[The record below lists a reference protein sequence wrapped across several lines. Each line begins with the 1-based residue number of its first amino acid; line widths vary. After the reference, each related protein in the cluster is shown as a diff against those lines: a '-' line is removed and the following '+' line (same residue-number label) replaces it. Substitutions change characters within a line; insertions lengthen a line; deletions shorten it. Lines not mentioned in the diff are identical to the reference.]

1 MSSPSISRAL
11 MLVRLLGL
19 SLACLGPVAAY
30 AQASGPSIPPVEQ
43 PPIDDRPVAPPAPG
57 TPSTPPQNTPAAES
71 VRAATASSLG
81 SPANT
86 AVETPRGRAALG
98 PRPGVVTVSGTGQA
112 AGGGTR
118 VLKAPAACTP
128 KTNSLDC
135 VAEAGQ
141 AGQGAN
147 VSSRV
152 RNSVIGEVGAGR
164 AATEGAGAAKREG
177 PCTPQAGKLTCD

>member
-1 MSSPSISRAL
+1 MKTHYFSHA
-11 MLVRLLGL
+11 VVAARLLPIA
-19 SLACLGPVAAY
+19 LACLLPMAVQG
-30 AQASGPSIPPVEQ
+30 QASSPTN
-43 PPIDDRPVAPPAPG
+43 PPIESPPTDDRPAAPPAPG
-57 TPSTPPQNTPAAES
+57 AQDTPAAE
-71 VRAATASSLG
+71 AAKSAAGSSLN
-81 SPANT
+81 SPAN
-86 AVETPRGRAALG
+86 AVAPTRGSVNLG
-98 PRPGVVTVSGTGQA
+98 PRPAVVTVGGKA
-112 AGGGTR
+112 AGDGTR

-135 VAEAGQ
+135 VAETGQ

>member
-1 MSSPSISRAL
+1 MKPHSFFPAAVA
-11 MLVRLLGL
+11 VRLLPIA
-19 SLACLGPVAAY
+19 LACLLPVAVQ
-30 AQASGPSIPPVEQ
+30 AQASV
-43 PPIDDRPVAPPAPG
+43 PPIEYPPTDDRPAAPG
-57 TPSTPPQNTPAAES
+57 AQYTPAAE
-71 VRAATASSLG
+71 AAKAAAGSSLNSPGNAVAPTRG
-81 SPANT
+81 SVN
-86 AVETPRGRAALG
+86 LG
-98 PRPGVVTVSGTGQA
+98 PRPAVVTVGGKA
-112 AGGGTR
+112 AGDGTR

-135 VAEAGQ
+135 VAETGQ

-164 AATEGAGAAKREG
+164 AATEGAGAAKRGG

>member
-1 MSSPSISRAL
+1 MNSNPFSRTTVSARFL
-11 MLVRLLGL
+11 PIA
-19 SLACLGPVAAY
+19 LACMLPMAVL
-30 AQASGPSIPPVEQ
+30 AQASAPNN
-43 PPIDDRPVAPPAPG
+43 PIDVPPTEERPAAPG
-57 TPSTPPQNTPAAES
+57 AQYTPAAE
-71 VRAATASSLG
+71 AAKSAAGSSLS
-81 SPANT
+81 SPAN
-86 AVETPRGRAALG
+86 AVGPSRGNINLG
-98 PRPGVVTVSGTGQA
+98 PRPAVVTVGGKA
-112 AGGGTR
+112 AGDGTR

-135 VAEAGQ
+135 VAETGQ

-164 AATEGAGAAKREG
+164 ATTEGAGAAKREG

>member
-1 MSSPSISRAL
+1 MKTHSISRAAGIA
-11 MLVRLLGL
+11 RLLPIAL
-19 SLACLGPVAAY
+19 ASLLPLAVQ
-30 AQASGPSIPPVEQ
+30 AQASSPTG
-43 PPIDDRPVAPPAPG
+43 PPIDVPPTEERPAAPG
-57 TPSTPPQNTPAAES
+57 AQYTPAAEAA
-71 VRAATASSLG
+71 RAAAGSSLN
-81 SPANT
+81 SPAN
-86 AVETPRGRAALG
+86 AVGPMRGGVQLG
-98 PRPGVVTVSGTGQA
+98 PRPAVVTVGGRA
-112 AGGGTR
+112 AGDGTR

-135 VAEAGQ
+135 VAETGQ

-164 AATEGAGAAKREG
+164 AATEGAGAARREG

>member
-1 MSSPSISRAL
+1 MNLHSLSCAA
-11 MLVRLLGL
+11 VATRLLAIA
-19 SLACLGPVAAY
+19 LACLLPVAVQ
-30 AQASGPSIPPVEQ
+30 AQASSPTN
-43 PPIDDRPVAPPAPG
+43 PPIELPPTEERPAAPG
-57 TPSTPPQNTPAAES
+57 AQYTPAAEAA
-71 VRAATASSLG
+71 RAAAGSSLN
-81 SPANT
+81 SPANAAGPT
-86 AVETPRGRAALG
+86 TRGSANLG
-98 PRPGVVTVSGTGQA
+98 PRPAVVTVGGRA
-112 AGGGTR
+112 AGDGTR

-135 VAEAGQ
+135 VAETGQ

>member
-1 MSSPSISRAL
+1 MKTHSSSHAT
-11 MLVRLLGL
+11 VAARLLPIA
-19 SLACLGPVAAY
+19 LACLLPMAVQ
-30 AQASGPSIPPVEQ
+30 AQASAPTN
-43 PPIDDRPVAPPAPG
+43 PPIEYPPTEERPASPG
-57 TPSTPPQNTPAAES
+57 AQYTPAAE
-71 VRAATASSLG
+71 AAKAAAGSSLN
-81 SPANT
+81 SPAN
-86 AVETPRGRAALG
+86 AVAPTRGSVNLG
-98 PRPGVVTVSGTGQA
+98 PRPAVVTVGGRA
-112 AGGGTR
+112 AGDGTR

-135 VAEAGQ
+135 VAETGQ

-164 AATEGAGAAKREG
+164 ATTEGAGAAKREG

>member
-1 MSSPSISRAL
+1 MKTHYFSHA
-11 MLVRLLGL
+11 VVAACLLPIA
-19 SLACLGPVAAY
+19 LACLLPMAVQ
-30 AQASGPSIPPVEQ
+30 AQASAPTN
-43 PPIDDRPVAPPAPG
+43 PPIEYPPTEERPAAPG
-57 TPSTPPQNTPAAES
+57 AQYTPAAE
-71 VRAATASSLG
+71 AAKSAAGSSLN
-81 SPANT
+81 SPAN
-86 AVETPRGRAALG
+86 AVAPTRGSVNLG
-98 PRPGVVTVSGTGQA
+98 PRPAVVTVGGKA
-112 AGGGTR
+112 AGDGTR

-135 VAEAGQ
+135 VAETGQ